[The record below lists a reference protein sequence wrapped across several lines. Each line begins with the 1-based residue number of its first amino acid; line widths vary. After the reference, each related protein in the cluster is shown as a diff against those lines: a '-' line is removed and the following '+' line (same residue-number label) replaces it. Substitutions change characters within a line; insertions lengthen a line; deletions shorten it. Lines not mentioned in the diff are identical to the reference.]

1 MLNVVDIRTRGIK
14 AVDEEIESNGM
25 ATLTY
30 RGKPKYVIFKI
41 DEYERFKEL
50 EMELAYKE
58 AMREIE
64 RGEYKSLKSTQ
75 DIEKHI
81 QEL

>member
-1 MLNVVDIRTRGIK
+1 MLNVVDIRNRGIK
-14 AVDEEIESNGM
+14 AVDEEIANNGI

-58 AMREIE
+58 AVEDIKN
-64 RGEYKSLKSTQ
+64 GNYKAVKNIQEL
-75 DIEKHI
+75 EKHI
-81 QEL
+81 QDL

>member
-1 MLNVVDIRTRGIK
+1 MLNVVDIRNRGIK
-14 AVDEEIESNGM
+14 AVDEEVEKSGM

-50 EMELAYKE
+50 EIELAYKE
-58 AMREIE
+58 AIE
-64 RGEYKSLKSTQ
+64 DIKNGNYKAVKSTQ
-75 DIEKHI
+75 ELDKHI
-81 QEL
+81 EDL

>member
-1 MLNVVDIRTRGIK
+1 MLNVVDIRNRGIK
-14 AVDEEIESNGM
+14 AVDEEIASNGM

-41 DEYERFKEL
+41 DEYERFKEMEL
-50 EMELAYKE
+50 ELAYKE
-58 AMREIE
+58 AMQEIE
-64 RGEYKSLKSTQ
+64 NGNYKSVKSTQ
-75 DIEKHI
+75 ELDKHV